1 MAEYVSA
8 VYNFLYKKKD
18 TDSNLELLLGYQG
31 NPFLFNNW
39 NYTKEDINLTA
50 QNITFNCEKF
60 STSGTGLKI
69 ENNEFYKQVNETFQ
83 GEENSWASPVYHY
96 TLNTAYTDM
105 NEFYTAAYKEVADG
119 YRDNWMLINNKWVLS
134 STMSHFT
141 VLELDWDQLRLYSNR
156 YSASGG
162 WSGFYERPLTVN
174 SAIFPVT
181 STEKGSI
188 DQRLTE
194 LEDNMISADVFKAD
208 STGAFFYSNNAWQK
222 IPHNGHK
229 TYVVYQLVAGATS
242 TEGGLYLNCPR
253 ITTSNTVNISTF
265 QDWAIGATGY
275 RTPPQGMGYSKIAII
290 VLEVDTSQEKIT
302 YQKLSSGET
311 ETMSL
316 KNRSMYANGYWL
328 VKAPQQ

>member
-18 TDSNLELLLGYQG
+18 TDSNVELLLGYQG

-50 QNITFNCEKF
+50 KNITFNCEKF

-69 ENNEFYKQVNETFQ
+69 ENNELYKQVNETYQ

-96 TLNTAYTDM
+96 RLNTAYTNID
-105 NEFYTAAYKEVADG
+105 EFYTAAYKEVADG
-119 YRDNWMLINNKWVLS
+119 YRSNWMLINNKWVLS

-174 SAIFPVT
+174 SAIFADEDSTNTNSIHNRLNALDSKIDGVDSKVDSISLYSGWASAKYTGNASKEEHWAFYLVT
-181 STEKGSI
+181 TTTRPSIAEMVKKCLFALNKADGTFWFKLGAIHSGSSSGRRFQKAGSSTTDDIYYGGESANYWK
-188 DQRLTE
+188 DFNYD
-194 LEDNMISADVFKAD
+194 LEDLD
-208 STGAFFYSNNAWQK
+208 
-222 IPHNGHK
+222 
-229 TYVVYQLVAGATS
+229 
-242 TEGGLYLNCPR
+242 
-253 ITTSNTVNISTF
+253 IT
-265 QDWAIGATGY
+265 
-275 RTPPQGMGYSKIAII
+275 
-290 VLEVDTSQEKIT
+290 
-302 YQKLSSGET
+302 
-311 ETMSL
+311 
-316 KNRSMYANGYWL
+316 
-328 VKAPQQ
+328 